1 MRIDGN
7 PRHQIGKAHG
17 KILKVILQI
26 LFVFLIIAIA
36 MTGYREFSSRLE
48 TKTTYMTSPVLEGTL
63 SETVT
68 ATGALNAVVT
78 VDVGSQLSGRIA
90 ELLVDFNDP
99 VTRGQPVA
107 RLDPGTYQARS
118 AEANAALEMA
128 RASVAVKEAEL
139 NRAQA
144 ELEDARAN
152 LEVLTARLDGA
163 QAHFDAANAA
173 LERKRT
179 LRTRNLITTE
189 EFEEAELE
197 HKIVAAELKEAR
209 AIGQAHAIK
218 VKVAKADVSRQKADL
233 VNAQANIPQKEALL
247 NLAEIE
253 LDRTVIRSPI
263 NGIVI
268 GRNVS
273 QGQTVA
279 ASLEAPTLFT
289 IAQDLVEMEIHAR
302 IDETDIGK
310 VKLGQ
315 SAKFT
320 VDAFPDRAFE
330 GTVKLVRKAPELL
343 QNVVTY
349 TVIIGTEN
357 TEQLLLPGM
366 TANIRLLVMESEP
379 LVKVPRAA
387 IEFSP
392 DDMTAQSES
401 HAQGSVVWVLDGNG
415 TPRPVEVET
424 GKHDR
429 TYAAILDG
437 DLRPGEQVITNEI
450 QQEAEQRFL
459 GIRIGF

>member
-1 MRIDGN
+1 
-7 PRHQIGKAHG
+7 
-17 KILKVILQI
+17 
-26 LFVFLIIAIA
+26 
-36 MTGYREFSSRLE
+36 
-48 TKTTYMTSPVLEGTL
+48 MTSPVLEGTL

-197 HKIVAAELKEAR
+197 HKIVAAELNEAR
-209 AIGQAHAIK
+209 AIVQAHAIK

-233 VNAQANIPQKEALL
+233 MNAQANIPQKEALL

-263 NGIVI
+263 NGTVI

-330 GTVKLVRKAPELL
+330 GTVKLVRKAPELV

-366 TANIRLLVMESEP
+366 TANIGLLVMESEP

-401 HAQGSVVWVLDGNG
+401 HAQGSVVWVLDANG
-415 TPRPVEVET
+415 TPRPVKVET

>member
-1 MRIDGN
+1 M
-7 PRHQIGKAHG
+7 
-17 KILKVILQI
+17 KIALKI
-26 LFVFLIIAIA
+26 LFVFSIIAIA
-36 MTGYREFSSRLE
+36 TAGYRELLSRPK
-48 TKTTYMTSPVLEGTL
+48 TKTTYMTSPVLEGKL

-78 VDVGSQLSGRIA
+78 VEVGSQLSGRIA
-90 ELLVDFNDP
+90 ELLVDFNDA
-99 VTRGQPVA
+99 VTSGQPVA
-107 RLDPGTYQARS
+107 RLDPGTYEARS
-118 AEANAALEMA
+118 AEANAALHMA
-128 RASVAVKEAEL
+128 RASVAMKEAEL

-152 LEVLTARLDGA
+152 LEVLNSRLDAA
-163 QAHFDAANAA
+163 QARFDAATAA
-173 LERKRT
+173 LEPKRT
-179 LRTRNLITTE
+179 LRTRNLITKE

-197 HKIVAAELKEAR
+197 LKIEAAELNEAQAVVKAHVFKIRVGR
-209 AIGQAHAIK
+209 AE
-218 VKVAKADVSRQKADL
+218 VNRQKADL
-233 VNAQANIPQKEALL
+233 LNAQANIPQKEALL

-268 GRNVS
+268 GRDVS

-320 VDAFPDRAFE
+320 VDAFPDRSFE
-330 GTVKLVRKAPELL
+330 GTVKLVRKAPEVV

-357 TEQLLLPGM
+357 TGQLLLPGM

-379 LVKVPRAA
+379 LLIVPRAA
-387 IEFSP
+387 VGFSP
-392 DDMTAQSES
+392 DYITAQLKNYPP
-401 HAQGSVVWVLDGNG
+401 GSVVWVLDANG

-424 GKHDR
+424 GAHDR
-429 TYAAILDG
+429 THTAILG
-437 DLRPGEQVITNEI
+437 GNLQHGEQVITNEI
-450 QQEAEQRFL
+450 QQEAERRFL
-459 GIRIGF
+459 GVRIGF

>member
-1 MRIDGN
+1 M
-7 PRHQIGKAHG
+7 
-17 KILKVILQI
+17 KIILQI
-26 LFVFLIIAIA
+26 LFVFSIIAIA
-36 MTGYREFSSRLE
+36 TAGYREFSSRPK

-68 ATGALNAVVT
+68 ATGSLNAVVT
-78 VDVGSQLSGRIA
+78 VEVGSQLSGRIA

-99 VTRGQPVA
+99 VTSGQPVA

-118 AEANAALEMA
+118 AEANAALQMA

-163 QAHFDAANAA
+163 QARFDAANAA

-189 EFEEAELE
+189 EFEDAELE

-209 AIGQAHAIK
+209 AIVQAHAIK
-218 VKVAKADVSRQKADL
+218 VKVGKADVSRQKADL

-268 GRNVS
+268 GRDVS

-289 IAQDLVEMEIHAR
+289 IAQDLIEMEIHAR

-330 GTVKLVRKAPELL
+330 GTVKLVRKSPEVV

-392 DDMTAQSES
+392 DNMSAQSENYPP
-401 HAQGSVVWVLDGNG
+401 GSAVWLLDGNG

-424 GKHDR
+424 GAHDR
-429 TYAAILDG
+429 THTAILDG
-437 DLRPGEQVITNEI
+437 KLQPGEKVITNEI
-450 QQEAEQRFL
+450 QQDAERRFL